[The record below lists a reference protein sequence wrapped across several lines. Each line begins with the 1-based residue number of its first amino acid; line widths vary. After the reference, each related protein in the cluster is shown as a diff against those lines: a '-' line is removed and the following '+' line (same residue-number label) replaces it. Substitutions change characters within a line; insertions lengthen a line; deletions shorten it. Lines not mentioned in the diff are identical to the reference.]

1 MKTGWKTVLGL
12 ATWAATAALPAVA
25 QTAEAKDSAPRA
37 LFSSARSVAEEE
49 PPVGAVVREIDDPQN
64 GNCWLL
70 VRDPSHPGG
79 PGRLV
84 LAVGAGV
91 HSRRGRT
98 AEQKFLAA
106 EHRALT
112 PVIRGGDRLIVEE
125 KTAVVEARLEAVA
138 LGPAAAGAPLQVRL
152 AIGGKVVRAVAL
164 APGRASLAPD
174 LEVRP

>member
-1 MKTGWKTVLGL
+1 MKTGWKTVLRL
-12 ATWAATAALPAVA
+12 AAWAATAALPAVA
-25 QTAEAKDSAPRA
+25 QTAETKDFAPSA
-37 LFSSARSVAEEE
+37 LFSSGRAVAEKE
-49 PPVGAVVREIDDPQN
+49 PPAGAVIREIDDPRN
-64 GNCWLL
+64 GDCWLL

-84 LAVGAGV
+84 LAAVAGV
-91 HSRRGRT
+91 QSRRGRT
-98 AEQKFLAA
+98 AKQRLLAA

-138 LGPAAAGAPLQVRL
+138 LGPAVAGAPLQVRL

-174 LEVRP
+174 LEAKP